1 MNMSRI
7 VEIKRDNRQV
17 NIKVG
22 FTPTEETTV
31 YIKWA
36 IYKKKHKFLWK
47 TWYIFDYDITV
58 PYISENSLSAA
69 EHESNIKLKLISIEV
84 KHDIYQRI
92 LDKKMELK

>member
-1 MNMSRI
+1 MSRI
-7 VEIKRDNRQV
+7 VEIERDSRQV

>member
-7 VEIKRDNRQV
+7 VEIERDSRPV

-22 FTPTEETTV
+22 YSPTQYIAV

-36 IYKKKHKFLWK
+36 IYKRKHKFLWK
-47 TWYIFDYDITV
+47 TWYTFDYDMTV

-69 EHESNIKLKLISIEV
+69 EHESNIKLELVSIEV